1 MIEKQEVLPQLEAS
15 LEKIIE
21 HYLSKLNDGESA
33 ILVREKD
40 IREYTNEELGT
51 LPVHGKYLLYSVNR
65 EKEITAYN
73 MFTAVE
79 ALIPLSVLSYE
90 AKSKVAELLC
100 KIPSRMKGKAR
111 TMETFLKIFH
121 QANLKFAGK
130 EEFALLVF
138 NAGDP
143 EMAKE
148 FRHINITI
156 DGVKRGITLVA
167 FSPPVTLRS
176 FEGIAGCFLI
186 QPESLKVEMFES
198 TYEEFGPRRI
208 TEVTLKQ

>member
-1 MIEKQEVLPQLEAS
+1 MIEKQEVLTQLEAS
-15 LEKIIE
+15 LEKIID
-21 HYLSKLNDGESA
+21 HYLSKLNNGESS
-33 ILVREKD
+33 ILVHGKD
-40 IREYTNEELGT
+40 INEYSNEELDT

-65 EKEITAYN
+65 EKEVTAYN

-79 ALIPLSVLSYE
+79 ALIPLNVLSYE

-100 KIPSRMKGKAR
+100 KIPSRMKGKVR

-143 EMAKE
+143 EMSKE
-148 FRHINITI
+148 FRHINIII
-156 DGVKRGITLVA
+156 DGIKRGITIVA
-167 FSPPVTLRS
+167 FNPPITLQS
-176 FEGIAGCFLI
+176 FEGISGCFLI

-198 TYEEFGPRRI
+198 TYEEFGPKSI
-208 TEVTLKQ
+208 TEVTLK